1 MSRQLHCK
9 LNGYTMVEILF
20 VTGIIAIIVGL
31 AIPSVRTLLQN
42 NRTSGTAN
50 EFIAALNYARSEAV
64 KRRNIVRM
72 CTSANGA
79 TCRLSGV
86 SDSTLWHKGWIMLDP
101 AGAVLRRSDAL
112 ITGIE
117 ITSTANEVSF
127 FGTGGVIT
135 NTLPT
140 FSVSAVDCSGNQKRI
155 LSLSATG
162 RVTVTRLACS

>member
-1 MSRQLHCK
+1 MSRQLHCR
-9 LNGYTMVEILF
+9 LNGYTMVEILIA
-20 VTGIIAIIVGL
+20 TGIIAIIVGL

-42 NRTSGTAN
+42 NRASGTAN
-50 EFIAALNYARSEAV
+50 EFITTLNYARSEAV

-72 CTSANGA
+72 CTSANGT
-79 TCRLSGV
+79 TCRATGA
-86 SDSTLWHKGWIMLDP
+86 SDATLWHKGWIMLDP
-101 AGAVLRRSDAL
+101 AGTVLRHSDAL

-117 ITSTANEVSF
+117 ITSAAGEVSF

-140 FSVSAVDCSGNQKRI
+140 FSVSAVDCSGDQKRT
-155 LSLSATG
+155 LNLSATG